1 MRNPEMLA
9 WLAVVKHWGK
19 QETSPDGG
27 LLRREGLFL
36 SLTHRLNTA
45 NGRRG
50 GRRGG
55 QGEKYE
61 LIMRWPCFAGQ
72 MSGVLSCRQPNSSTI
87 GRGGFWKRWRWH
99 RAALRSKVV
108 RIPSSCNTA
117 VPGFRV
123 SVCFFCSRLRLFV
136 SCTVLCTL
144 QSVRYPTMPV
154 MI

>member
-55 QGEKYE
+55 QGEKCE

-87 GRGGFWKRWRWH
+87 GRGGFWERWRWH
-99 RAALRSKVV
+99 RAALRSSSYSLVV
-108 RIPSSCNTA
+108 QYCRARFPCFCLFLLFSSSTLC
-117 VPGFRV
+117 
-123 SVCFFCSRLRLFV
+123 
-136 SCTVLCTL
+136 VLHCTL
-144 QSVRYPTMPV
+144 
-154 MI
+154 